1 MNLTQQETFL
11 AVFGSVALLSAMATG
26 IGQWALHRTHDPA
39 RLARLGVLNS
49 RIRASWSVLAVFT
62 IAFAL
67 GPIALLVVFALA
79 SFFALREFVSLTPI
93 KSSDHWALVVAFY
106 LVIPAQYILLGFG
119 RASVFATFIPVYV
132 FLLLPVVVAIRQDN
146 ERFLERIAK
155 VQWGLMISVY
165 CISHAP
171 AIATLP
177 IRGYEG
183 RGPLL
188 LLFFLLVLFLTDVLQ
203 IVFSAALGGRALRS
217 NPNKTVNGVLAGSA
231 CGALVGTRPV
241 VDHSVHLVA
250 GARHVAGHRRHRLPR
265 LRGTGRGQAE
275 PRRAP
280 VGHRVRI
287 DARRTRT
294 SRRPHLRGAALLAD
308 HALFLGHPRRCLT
321 GVKRDRLAGGRH
333 PRVSCGFAPRIR
345 GAN

>member
-1 MNLTQQETFL
+1 MNLTLNETFL
-11 AVFGSVALLSAMATG
+11 AVFCSLAILSAVATG
-26 IGQWALHRTHDPA
+26 VGQWAVHHTIDGA

-49 RIRASWSVLAVFT
+49 RIRSSWSVLAVFT
-62 IAFAL
+62 IAFAM
-67 GPIALLVVFALA
+67 GPAALLVVFALA
-79 SFFALREFVSLTPI
+79 SFFALREFLSLTPI

-106 LVIPAQYILLGFG
+106 VVIPAQYLLLGFG

-132 FLLLPVVVAIRQDN
+132 FLLLPVVVAIRQDT

-203 IVFSAALGGRALRS
+203 IVFSAALDGPALKS
-217 NPNKTVNGVLAGSA
+217 NPNKTANGVLAGSA
-231 CGALVGTRPV
+231 LGALLGTLLWWMTPFTWWQAFVMSLVIVGTGYLGSV
-241 VDHSVHLVA
+241 VLASVKQSL
-250 GARHVAGHRRHRLPR
+250 GARHWDTKFELTRGVLERLDA
-265 LRGTGRGQAE
+265 LTFA
-275 PRRAP
+275 AP
-280 VGHRVRI
+280 LFWQITRYFWVIRV
-287 DARRTRT
+287 D
-294 SRRPHLRGAALLAD
+294 
-308 HALFLGHPRRCLT
+308 
-321 GVKRDRLAGGRH
+321 V
-333 PRVSCGFAPRIR
+333 
-345 GAN
+345 

>member
-1 MNLTQQETFL
+1 M
-11 AVFGSVALLSAMATG
+11 
-26 IGQWALHRTHDPA
+26 
-39 RLARLGVLNS
+39 
-49 RIRASWSVLAVFT
+49 LAVFT

-67 GPIALLVVFALA
+67 GPVALLVVFALA

-93 KSSDHWALVVAFY
+93 KSSDHWALVLAFY
-106 LVIPAQYILLGFG
+106 VVIPAQYILLGFG
-119 RASVFATFIPVYV
+119 RASVFATLIPVYV

-146 ERFLERIAK
+146 ERFLERVAK

-203 IVFSAALGGRALRS
+203 IVFSAALGGRALKS

-231 CGALVGTRPV
+231 CGALVGTALWWITPF
-241 VDHSVHLVA
+241 SWWQALVMSL
-250 GARHVAGHRRHRLPR
+250 GDRRHRLPR
-265 LRGTGRGQAE
+265 QCRAGVGQAE
-275 PRRAP
+275 PRRTP
-280 VGHRVRI
+280 MGHRVRA
-287 DARRTRT
+287 DPRRARA
-294 SRRPHLRGAALLAD
+294 SRRPDLRSAALLAD
-308 HALFLGHPRRCLT
+308 HALLLGDPRRCLID
-321 GVKRDRLAGGRH
+321 VKRDRLADARH
-333 PRVSCGFAPRIR
+333 PRVSCGFAPRHSWR
-345 GAN
+345 EPTMNPTARFYFFYFYGFFRLAERVERRA

>member
-1 MNLTQQETFL
+1 MNLTLNETFL
-11 AVFGSVALLSAMATG
+11 AVFVTLAVLSAIATG
-26 IGQWALHRTHDPA
+26 VGQWAAGHTTDAP

-49 RIRASWSVLAVFT
+49 RIRGSWSVLAVFT

-93 KSSDHWALVVAFY
+93 KASDHWALVLAFY
-106 LVIPAQYILLGFG
+106 LVIPAQYVLLGFG

-132 FLLLPVVVAIRQDN
+132 FLLLPVVAAIRQDN
-146 ERFLERIAK
+146 DRFLERVAK

-177 IRGYEG
+177 IKGYEG

-203 IVFSAALGGRALRS
+203 IVFSAVLGGRSLRS
-217 NPNKTVNGVLAGSA
+217 NPNKTVNGLIAGSA
-231 CGALVGTRPV
+231 CGALVGTALWWMTPFNWWQALV
-241 VDHSVHLVA
+241 MSLVIVTTGYLGSMVLSSVKQSL
-250 GARHVAGHRRHRLPR
+250 GARSWDSEFELTRGVLERLDALTFAAPLFWQITR
-265 LRGTGRGQAE
+265 YFWVI
-275 PRRAP
+275 RAD
-280 VGHRVRI
+280 V
-287 DARRTRT
+287 
-294 SRRPHLRGAALLAD
+294 
-308 HALFLGHPRRCLT
+308 
-321 GVKRDRLAGGRH
+321 
-333 PRVSCGFAPRIR
+333 
-345 GAN
+345 